1 MWHQL
6 KRHFSLLKIIIMVS
20 TKNYFDKMMA
30 NHNELMATFT
40 AYTNE
45 AVAAM
50 TPDKELAEKGVAL
63 ANELLAKPIK
73 AAGEMAKKENVE
85 KFQKDFWGAYTEQ
98 VAKQTELT
106 TEMYRKSFEYMQEV
120 WAKFSMPQ
128 QQDRLQKLN
137 ETAQKLAKTTAETA
151 AANAKITQEFM
162 TVKG

>member
-1 MWHQL
+1 MYYQL

-40 AYTNE
+40 AYTSE

-50 TPDKELAEKGVAL
+50 TPDKDLAEKGVAL
-63 ANELLAKPIK
+63 ANEMLAKPMQ
-73 AAGEMAKKENVE
+73 AAGEIAKPETIE

-98 VAKQTELT
+98 VAKHTELT
-106 TEMYRKSFEYMQEV
+106 TEMYRKSFEYMQEM
-120 WAKFSMPQ
+120 WAKLSMTQ

-151 AANAKITQEFM
+151 AANAKIAQEFM
-162 TVKG
+162 AVKG